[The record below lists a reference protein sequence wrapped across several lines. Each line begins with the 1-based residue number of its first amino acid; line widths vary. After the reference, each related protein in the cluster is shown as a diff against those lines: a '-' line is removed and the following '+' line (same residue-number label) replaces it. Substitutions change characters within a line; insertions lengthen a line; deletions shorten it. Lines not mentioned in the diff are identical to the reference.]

1 MAKRTLVIL
10 LFVIL
15 SVTCAA
21 PPLAASPETSD
32 WGGVRFNMEAVLE
45 DVDHMAVTIIAVIRT
60 LAAILS
66 VILVIFI
73 GLNIWKSADS
83 YVLHQ
88 VKNQLFLLF
97 IGLTLIFTTEPLVR
111 FLLSLFNW

>member
-1 MAKRTLVIL
+1 
-10 LFVIL
+10 
-15 SVTCAA
+15 
-21 PPLAASPETSD
+21 
-32 WGGVRFNMEAVLE
+32 
-45 DVDHMAVTIIAVIRT
+45 
-60 LAAILS
+60 
-66 VILVIFI
+66 LVIFI